1 MNLNKILD
9 KAYEGKTMKEIAA
22 APVAAIEGVSDND
35 GKLLKEAFGI
45 ETIADLGTNKF
56 FLAAQA
62 LTELAKY
69 EE

>member
-22 APVAAIEGVSDND
+22 APVAAIEGVSEND

>member
-9 KAYEGKTMKEIAA
+9 KAYEGKSLKEIAA
-22 APVAAIEGVSDND
+22 APVAAIEGVSEND

-45 ETIADLGTNKF
+45 VTIADLGTNKF

-69 EE
+69 ED

>member
-9 KAYEGKTMKEIAA
+9 KAYEAKSLKEIVN
-22 APVAAIEGVSDND
+22 APVAAIEGVSEND

>member
-9 KAYEGKTMKEIAA
+9 KAYEGKSLKEIAA
-22 APVAAIEGVSDND
+22 APVAAIEGVSEND

>member
-9 KAYEGKTMKEIAA
+9 KAYEGKSLKEIAA
-22 APVAAIEGVSDND
+22 APVAAIEGVSEND

-62 LTELAKY
+62 LAELAKY